1 MNEPYITLAGRSDA
15 ELTEKKSRF
24 LSFAAPVGSEAE
36 AIAFISEIRSAYP
49 DARHCVYAY
58 RITSAPP
65 YTARYSDDG
74 EPQGTGGLPVL
85 DVLKKRD
92 IGDAAIAVVRYF
104 GGILLGA
111 PGLVRAY
118 SSSAS
123 LAVRAAGLVRMT
135 PLAPVTV
142 SVSYPLWGRLE
153 ASAPRF
159 IVSSGQPE
167 YAEQVKCTFYVY
179 PENTESAISAIAD
192 ICSGKAECSLGDIR
206 YFAVPVE
213 ESGD

>member
-1 MNEPYITLAGRSDA
+1 M
-15 ELTEKKSRF
+15 
-24 LSFAAPVGSEAE
+24 
-36 AIAFISEIRSAYP
+36 
-49 DARHCVYAY
+49 
-58 RITSAPP
+58 
-65 YTARYSDDG
+65 
-74 EPQGTGGLPVL
+74 
-85 DVLKKRD
+85 LKKRG

-135 PLAPVTV
+135 PLAPVMV

-159 IVSSGQPE
+159 SVSSGQPE

>member
-1 MNEPYITLAGRSDA
+1 M
-15 ELTEKKSRF
+15 
-24 LSFAAPVGSEAE
+24 
-36 AIAFISEIRSAYP
+36 
-49 DARHCVYAY
+49 
-58 RITSAPP
+58 
-65 YTARYSDDG
+65 
-74 EPQGTGGLPVL
+74 
-85 DVLKKRD
+85 LKKRD

-159 IVSSGQPE
+159 SVSSGQPE

>member
-1 MNEPYITLAGRSDA
+1 MIQIKDIDFRYPGSKHLVFRDFSL
-15 ELTEKKSRF
+15 ELKENNIYGLLGKNGT
-24 LSFAAPVGSEAE
+24 G
-36 AIAFISEIRSAYP
+36 
-49 DARHCVYAY
+49 
-58 RITSAPP
+58 
-65 YTARYSDDG
+65 DDG

-85 DVLKKRD
+85 DVLKKRG

-159 IVSSGQPE
+159 SVSSGQPE
-167 YAEQVKCTFYVY
+167 YAEQVKCTFYVH

>member
-1 MNEPYITLAGRSDA
+1 MEEFLTIAGAATS
-15 ELTEKKSRF
+15 EFTEKKSRF
-24 LSFAAPVGSEAE
+24 VSDIFPVQTEEDVKACME
-36 AIAFISEIRSAYP
+36 LVRKKYH
-49 DARHCVYAY
+49 DARHHCWCY
-58 RITSAPP
+58 RLKSGAV
-65 YTARYSDDG
+65 RYSDDG

-85 DVLKKRD
+85 DVLKKRG

-135 PLAPVTV
+135 PLAPVMV

-159 IVSSGQPE
+159 SVSSGQPE

-213 ESGD
+213 EPGD